1 MKTGTIAGALLLVLG
16 CLAVFCRYALA
27 MTFAAG
33 FAAGP
38 DSDLIVNDVRGTL
51 AATLLGTVLTIGLFV
66 LWRLRGTLADLPG
79 SMRRRGS
86 FVFPSP
92 TRSAFG
98 FRKLRY

>member
-1 MKTGTIAGALLLVLG
+1 MKIGTIAGTLLLVLA

-27 MTFAAG
+27 MTFAGG
-33 FAAGP
+33 FAVGP
-38 DSDLIVNDVRGTL
+38 DSDLIVSDMRGTL
-51 AATLLGTVLTIGLFV
+51 TATLLGTVLIAGVFF
-66 LWRLRGTLADLPG
+66 LWRLRGTLVDLPG

-98 FRKLRY
+98 FGKLRY